1 LTNISYGYVN
11 TEIISGY
18 PLSTR
23 SGQRA
28 YIAQKQQSAKIMPC
42 ENHDCP
48 FHELHI
54 ANGVSSNTEMQCL
67 ITDAVKQVSVPDET
81 VLFNK
86 GESSANLF
94 ALESGVVKICCI
106 TSDGREQIVGI
117 SSPGS
122 LLVGLQSI
130 NDDCYEYSAV
140 AATPLTA
147 CKISHRALLKKA
159 ASEAHIS
166 IRLVAALNAQLA
178 HSRAL
183 MRVMGQKNA
192 AAKIAAFILL
202 MVPRSKRRSAR
213 VALPLSRMEIASLIG
228 LSEETVCRQMARLKR
243 HDIIRAPRG
252 RIEVLDWRN
261 LRAVADGGVI
271 H

>member
-1 LTNISYGYVN
+1 
-11 TEIISGY
+11 
-18 PLSTR
+18 
-23 SGQRA
+23 
-28 YIAQKQQSAKIMPC
+28 MPC

-48 FHELHI
+48 FHELHLD
-54 ANGVSSNTEMQCL
+54 NGVSSHTEMQCL
-67 ITDAVKQVSVPDET
+67 ITDAVKQVSFADQD

-94 ALESGVVKICCI
+94 ALYSGAVKICCT

-117 SSPGS
+117 ASPGS
-122 LLVGLQSI
+122 LLVGLQSM

-140 AATPLTA
+140 AATPLIA

-159 ASEAHIS
+159 ANDSHIS
-166 IRLVAALNAQLA
+166 MRLIAALNAQLA

-192 AAKIAAFILL
+192 AGKIASFILL

-213 VALPLSRMEIASLIG
+213 VALHLTRMEISNLIG
-228 LSEETVCRQMARLKR
+228 LSEETVCRQMAHMKR

-252 RIEVLDWRN
+252 RIEVLDWKR
-261 LRAVADGGVI
+261 LRAMADGSASR
-271 H
+271 

>member
-1 LTNISYGYVN
+1 
-11 TEIISGY
+11 
-18 PLSTR
+18 
-23 SGQRA
+23 
-28 YIAQKQQSAKIMPC
+28 MPC
-42 ENHDCP
+42 ENLDCP

-54 ANGVSSNTEMQCL
+54 ANGMSSQSEMQCL
-67 ITDAVKQVSVPDET
+67 ITDAVKQVSFPDEA

-86 GESSANLF
+86 GESSASLY
-94 ALESGVVKICCI
+94 ALESGVVKICCT

-147 CKISHRALLKKA
+147 CKISHRALLQKA
-159 ASEAHIS
+159 ASDGHVS
-166 IRLVAALNAQLA
+166 MRLVAALNAQLA

-183 MRVMGQKNA
+183 MRVMGQKNS
-192 AAKIAAFILL
+192 AAKIASFILL
-202 MVPRSKRRSAR
+202 MVPHSKRRSGR

-228 LSEETVCRQMARLKR
+228 LSEETVCRQMARMKR
-243 HDIIRAPRG
+243 SNIIRAPRG

-261 LRAVADGGVI
+261 LRAVADGGPL

>member
-1 LTNISYGYVN
+1 
-11 TEIISGY
+11 
-18 PLSTR
+18 
-23 SGQRA
+23 
-28 YIAQKQQSAKIMPC
+28 MPC

-67 ITDAVKQVSVPDET
+67 ITDAVKQVSFPDEA
-81 VLFNK
+81 VLFHK
-86 GESSANLF
+86 GESSSSLY
-94 ALESGVVKICCI
+94 ALESGVVKICC
-106 TSDGREQIVGI
+106 TSSDGREQIVGI

-159 ASEAHIS
+159 ATERHVSM
-166 IRLVAALNAQLA
+166 RLVAALNAQLA

-183 MRVMGQKNA
+183 MRVMGKKNA
-192 AAKIAAFILL
+192 AAKIASFILM
-202 MVPRSKRRSAR
+202 MVPRSRRRAAR

-228 LSEETVCRQMARLKR
+228 LSEETVCRQMAQMRR
-243 HDIIRAPRG
+243 EEIIHAPRG
-252 RIEVLDWRN
+252 RIEVLNWRN
-261 LRAVADGGVI
+261 LRAVADGGAI

>member
-1 LTNISYGYVN
+1 
-11 TEIISGY
+11 
-18 PLSTR
+18 
-23 SGQRA
+23 
-28 YIAQKQQSAKIMPC
+28 MPC
-42 ENHDCP
+42 QNHDCP

-54 ANGVSSNTEMQCL
+54 ANSVTSHTEMQCL
-67 ITDAVKQVSVPDET
+67 ITDAVKQVTFPAQA

-86 GESSANLF
+86 GESSGSLY
-94 ALESGVVKICCI
+94 ALESGAAKICC
-106 TSDGREQIVGI
+106 TSSDGREQIVGI

-159 ASEAHIS
+159 ANDAHIS
-166 IRLVAALNAQLA
+166 LRLIAALNAQLT

-192 AAKIAAFILL
+192 AGKIASFILL
-202 MVPRSKRRSAR
+202 MVPRSRRRRSAR
-213 VALPLSRMEIASLIG
+213 VALPLSRMEISNLIG
-228 LSEETVCRQMARLKR
+228 LSEETVCRQMARMKR
-243 HDIIRAPRG
+243 NNIIHAPRG
-252 RIEVLDWRN
+252 RIEVLDWKQ
-261 LRAVADGGVI
+261 LRAVADGGVL

>member
-1 LTNISYGYVN
+1 
-11 TEIISGY
+11 
-18 PLSTR
+18 
-23 SGQRA
+23 
-28 YIAQKQQSAKIMPC
+28 MPC

-48 FHELHI
+48 FHELHF
-54 ANGVSSNTEMQCL
+54 ADSVSSPTETQCM
-67 ITDAVKQVSVPDET
+67 ITDAVKQVSFPAQA

-86 GESSANLF
+86 GESSANLY
-94 ALESGVVKICCI
+94 ALESGAVKICCT

-117 SSPGS
+117 SSPGT

-159 ASEAHIS
+159 ANDSHIS
-166 IRLVAALNAQLA
+166 MRLITALNSQLA

-192 AAKIAAFILL
+192 AAKIASFILL

-213 VALPLSRMEIASLIG
+213 VALPMSRMEISNLIG
-228 LSEETVCRQMARLKR
+228 LSEETVCRQMARMKR
-243 HDIIRAPRG
+243 NKIIHAPRG
-252 RIEVLDWRN
+252 RIKVLNWKL
-261 LRAVADGGVI
+261 LRAVADGGAV

>member
-1 LTNISYGYVN
+1 M
-11 TEIISGY
+11 
-18 PLSTR
+18 
-23 SGQRA
+23 
-28 YIAQKQQSAKIMPC
+28 AQKQQNPEIMPC

-54 ANGVSSNTEMQCL
+54 DNGVSSHTEMQCL
-67 ITDAVKQVSVPDET
+67 ITDAVKQVSFAAQD

-94 ALESGVVKICCI
+94 ALESGAVKLCCT

-117 SSPGS
+117 ASPGS

-159 ASEAHIS
+159 ANDPHIS
-166 IRLVAALNAQLA
+166 MRLIAALNAQLA

-192 AAKIAAFILL
+192 AAKIASFILL
-202 MVPRSKRRSAR
+202 MVPRSKRRAAR
-213 VALPLSRMEIASLIG
+213 VALPLSRMEIANLIG
-228 LSEETVCRQMARLKR
+228 LSEETVCRQMARMKR
-243 HDIIRAPRG
+243 HEIVRAPRG
-252 RIEVLDWRN
+252 RIEVLDWKQ
-261 LRAVADGGVI
+261 LRAMADGGAL

>member
-1 LTNISYGYVN
+1 
-11 TEIISGY
+11 
-18 PLSTR
+18 
-23 SGQRA
+23 
-28 YIAQKQQSAKIMPC
+28 MPC

-54 ANGVSSNTEMQCL
+54 ANGVSSHTEMQCL
-67 ITDAVKQVSVPDET
+67 ITDAVKQVSFADQA

-86 GESSANLF
+86 GESSASLY
-94 ALESGVVKICCI
+94 ALESGAVKICCT

-117 SSPGS
+117 ASPGS

-159 ASEAHIS
+159 ANDSHIS
-166 IRLVAALNAQLA
+166 LRLILALNAQLA

-183 MRVMGQKNA
+183 MRVMGQKNS
-192 AAKIAAFILL
+192 AAKIASFILL
-202 MVPRSKRRSAR
+202 MVPRSKRRRAAR
-213 VALPLSRMEIASLIG
+213 VALPLSRMEIANLIG
-228 LSEETVCRQMARLKR
+228 LSEETVCRQMARMKR
-243 HDIIRAPRG
+243 NDIIHAPRG
-252 RIEVLDWRN
+252 RIEVLDWKQ
-261 LRAVADGGVI
+261 LRAVADGGAL